1 MAKSP
6 CAAQIALQYTI
17 QQDTSREIEYVC
29 SGLSSA
35 AERRKAQN
43 RVHQRAWRR
52 RKKLQ
57 RSQFRMVQHAIFES
71 NSSSGR
77 KLAPTKT
84 SLFDSS
90 SSVESGSVENSS
102 LTVRT
107 TECKFPQSPS
117 DVTQWQ
123 EADLLDVFNSAAG
136 LSQIK
141 ICERSRTAVACA
153 RGNLDD
159 FTIMTWLQKWAQNTS
174 TIGSPRNDK
183 LLVLVKVNVFRAF
196 ISNSMTLGIPS
207 DVITDDDATSTFC
220 PLSADINGILA
231 LPPSLRPT
239 DLQIQIPHH
248 PWIDCLPVPQMRQN
262 LIRAGDIFDVMEL
275 CGDLVGIFSAGT
287 GRTGMIIWGEPW
299 DVAGWEVTEGFL
311 ERWGWT
317 IKGCWDLFES
327 TNKWRAGRG
336 QIALHFDKILI

>member
-1 MAKSP
+1 MAKSQ
-6 CAAQIALQYTI
+6 CAAQIVLQYTP
-17 QQDTSREIEYVC
+17 QQDTSKEIEDVC

-52 RKKLQ
+52 RKKLE
-57 RSQFRMVQHAIFES
+57 RSQFRIVKYATVES
-71 NSSSGR
+71 NSSSR
-77 KLAPTKT
+77 KKLAPSET
-84 SLFDSS
+84 SSLGSSGSSEDSS
-90 SSVESGSVENSS
+90 LMVRATDHHSSHSHSD
-102 LTVRT
+102 LTR
-107 TECKFPQSPS
+107 
-117 DVTQWQ
+117 WQ

-153 RGNLDD
+153 QGNLGDSV
-159 FTIMTWLQKWAQNTS
+159 IMEWLQKWAQNAS
-174 TIGSPRNDK
+174 PIGSPRSDK
-183 LLVLVKVNVFRAF
+183 LLVLLKVNVFRAL
-196 ISNSMTLGIPS
+196 ISNSIALGIPS
-207 DVITDDDATSTFC
+207 DVITDDDAMSPFC
-220 PLSADINGILA
+220 PLSVDINGILK
-231 LPPSLRPT
+231 LPPTLRPT
-239 DLQIQIPHH
+239 DLQTQIPHH

-262 LIRAGDIFDVMEL
+262 LIRAGNAYDVMDL
-275 CGDLVGIFSAGT
+275 CGDLVGLFSAGT

-336 QIALHFDKILI
+336 QMALHFDKSSI

>member
-6 CAAQIALQYTI
+6 CAAQIALQYTV
-17 QQDTSREIEYVC
+17 QQDTSREIEDVC

-71 NSSSGR
+71 NSSSGQ

-84 SLFDSS
+84 SSFDSS
-90 SSVESGSVENSS
+90 SSVESSS
-102 LTVRT
+102 LMVRT
-107 TECKFPQSPS
+107 TDREFSQSPS
-117 DVTQWQ
+117 DITQWQ

-153 RGNLDD
+153 RGNLGD

-196 ISNSMTLGIPS
+196 ISNSMTLGTPS
-207 DVITDDDATSTFC
+207 DVITDDDATSAFC
-220 PLSADINGILA
+220 PLSVGLNGILA
-231 LPPSLRPT
+231 LPPSSRPT
-239 DLQIQIPHH
+239 DVQIQIPHH

-262 LIRAGDIFDVMEL
+262 LIRAGDTFDVMEI
-275 CGDLVGIFSAGT
+275 CGDLIGLFSAGT

-311 ERWGWT
+311 ERW
-317 IKGCWDLFES
+317 D
-327 TNKWRAGRG
+327 GRSRDVG
-336 QIALHFDKILI
+336 IYLSLQISGGRVVVK